1 MEMFLSSLLA
11 VLTDPAILLCI
22 FIGVVL
28 GFVFGALPGLTAT
41 LGVALLTPLTF
52 PLPPEQAIA
61 MMSAL
66 YCGSMTGG
74 SIPAILLKI
83 PGTPSAVVT
92 TLDGYP
98 MTQRGEAL
106 RAYGWALSASVC
118 GGLVSWLCLAT
129 IAPFLARL
137 AMRIGPAEYAMLA
150 LMGMTVIASITPG
163 RVLKGLA
170 GALIGVGLSVVGF
183 DQITGEGRWIFQSI
197 ALSGGVSVM
206 PALIGFLVIPE
217 LISTLGLKAQRI
229 NTKVDLRAILPPV
242 ADMLRQK
249 WNYLRS
255 ALIGV
260 GIGIVPA
267 LGGNVAAFI
276 SYDQAKRFDSR
287 GKNYGRGEPGGIIA
301 SEASNNGVTGGALI
315 PLLTLGIP
323 GDSVTAMLLGGLM
336 IHGIQPGPRLFETSG
351 PLVWTIICALLAA
364 NVIIALVGFFGIGG
378 FFQALRV
385 PKSLLSPCLL
395 ILTVIGTYALS
406 GQIFDVI
413 IMLCLGLFGFLCL
426 LAEFPVYPMVIGI
439 ILGPLLEAELRR
451 ALVISGGDWSIFLTR
466 PVSAIF
472 LAMTVLALVVPTL
485 IARWK
490 KRGKAPCPPG
500 VV

>member
-1 MEMFLSSLLA
+1 MEQLFPMLLSI
-11 VLTDPAILLCI
+11 LTDPAILLCI

-28 GFVFGALPGLTAT
+28 GFIFGALPGLTAT

-52 PLPPEQAIA
+52 PLPVEQALA
-61 MMSAL
+61 MMIAL

-74 SIPAILLKI
+74 AIPAILLKV

-98 MTQRGEAL
+98 MAQKGDPL

-129 IAPFLARL
+129 IAPVLARL
-137 AMRIGPAEYAMLA
+137 ALRIGPAEYAMLA

-163 RVLKGLA
+163 RVLKGLV
-170 GALIGVGLSVVGF
+170 GALIGLGLSVVGF

-197 ALSGGVSVM
+197 ALSGGISIM
-206 PALIGFLVIPE
+206 PAMIGFLVIPE
-217 LISTLGLKAQRI
+217 LISSLGLKAQRV
-229 NTKVDLRAILPPV
+229 NTKVVLSAILPPLV
-242 ADMLRQK
+242 AVLRQK

-260 GIGIVPA
+260 GIGIIPA
-267 LGGNVAAFI
+267 LGGNIAAI
-276 SYDQAKRFDSR
+276 IAYDQAKRFDPMGQR
-287 GKNYGRGEPGGIIA
+287 YGTGEPGGIIA
-301 SEASNNGVTGGALI
+301 PEASNNGVTGGALI

-351 PLVWTIICALLAA
+351 PAVWTIIATLLVA
-364 NVIIALVGFFGIGG
+364 NVVMALVGFFGISG
-378 FFQALRV
+378 FIQALRV
-385 PKSLLSPCLL
+385 PKFLLSPCLL

-413 IMLCLGLFGFLCL
+413 VMLCLGVFGFFCL
-426 LAEFPVYPMVIGI
+426 LAEFPVYPIVIGI
-439 ILGPLLEAELRR
+439 ILGPLLESELRR
-451 ALVISGGDWSIFLTR
+451 ALVISGGDWSIFVTR
-466 PVSAIF
+466 PVSALF
-472 LAMTVLALVVPTL
+472 LLMTILALVGPTL

-490 KRGKAPCPPG
+490 HGRTKAQ
-500 VV
+500 